1 MPMQNYPCYTII
13 SFEDA
18 VRHGGFPLTNPP
30 PLRPLSN
37 FPPQAGERANEK
49 GHIQFLGEGT
59 NESLREF
66 RVDGRQ
72 KQCGFTLIELLV
84 ALVILTLLSVAG
96 YRGLD
101 AVLQTR
107 ERVAAETRKWQH
119 LAFFFARMNQDI
131 AQPVRRP
138 VRDEDGAIVRA
149 AWVGTAVKVGENDA
163 ELIFTRA
170 GIPDQGGALQG
181 PQRIGYRL
189 EQGTIVMLR
198 WPALDQAQRAK
209 PVRYPV
215 LEGVREFKLRYLDK
229 DGIWQLQWQYPAD
242 LSRLP
247 VATEVTLTLAS
258 GEIIT
263 RLFALQ

>member
-1 MPMQNYPCYTII
+1 M
-13 SFEDA
+13 
-18 VRHGGFPLTNPP
+18 
-30 PLRPLSN
+30 
-37 FPPQAGERANEK
+37 
-49 GHIQFLGEGT
+49 
-59 NESLREF
+59 
-66 RVDGRQ
+66 RQ
-72 KQCGFTLIELLV
+72 RGFTLIELLV

-107 ERVAAETRKWQH
+107 ERVSVETRKWQH

-131 AQPVRRP
+131 AQAVQRP

-149 AWVGTAVKVGENDA
+149 AWLGNPVTVGENDA

-170 GIPDQGGALQG
+170 GIPDQGAALQA

-189 EQGTIVMLR
+189 EQGAIVMLR
-198 WPALDQAQRAK
+198 WPSLDQPPRVK

-215 LEGVREFKLRYLDK
+215 LEGVREFKLRYLDR
-229 DGIWQLQWQYPAD
+229 DGIWQLQWQYPTD
-242 LSRLP
+242 PTRLP
-247 VATEVTLTLAS
+247 VATEVTLTLVS
-258 GEIIT
+258 GETIT